1 MVCLR
6 CVYVICCFIGEFGN
20 HQTFQIL
27 PEILSKNVIK
37 DPEIP
42 VKPKAP
48 LKLKRSKRKYRRGRL
63 KKYSY
68 EHELCYV

>member
-6 CVYVICCFIGEFGN
+6 CVYVICCFIGELGN
-20 HQTFQIL
+20 NQTFQKL
-27 PEILSKNVIK
+27 PSNPNKKSL

-48 LKLKRSKRKYRRGRL
+48 LTLKRSKRKYRRRRL